1 MNFENNNINE
11 NKKLEYIND
20 KAKMWLTHN
29 FVSMK
34 LGLYNSWDHKPNSSD

>member
-20 KAKMWLTHN
+20 KAKMWLSQ
-29 FVSMK
+29 FCFYEIRSI
-34 LGLYNSWDHKPNSSD
+34 